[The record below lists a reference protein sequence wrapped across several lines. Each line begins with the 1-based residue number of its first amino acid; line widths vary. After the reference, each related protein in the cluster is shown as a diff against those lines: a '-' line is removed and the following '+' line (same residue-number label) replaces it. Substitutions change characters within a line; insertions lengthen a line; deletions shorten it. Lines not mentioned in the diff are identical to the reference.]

1 MLILLTIF
9 LFIFASFAML
19 ILHLVRPR
27 FSIQGFLAVL
37 ALLVGIVLIS
47 ISQADIPTS
56 ITVLTWEPES
66 LFPFSPSLLIDDIS
80 WFFAFGL
87 TALSFC
93 VLITSIANLGRS
105 TKHDQPA
112 AQNIVTVQEDTSSA
126 DKTHANNSD
135 LAESTDQMPNWILWI
150 VILIF
155 TSMGLVA
162 VTAGNLLTL
171 MLAWAALDMLQL
183 VTLLSQ
189 TPSSQVRER
198 MLINFSARMV
208 ALVLLI
214 IAALMQLA
222 GGAGLSFENLPPSV
236 SLLLIFAAGLRLG
249 VLPPLLPFSYQIAIR
264 HELETVLQLIPS
276 AASLILLVRVAS
288 TGIPQDILP
297 YILGF
302 TIVVGLYA
310 SNKWLTQPDA
320 AAGRNYWLL
329 GISSLAL
336 SAAMLAQPSASL
348 AWAIACLLSGG
359 LVFCLDIRHRNL
371 TPLLILGLFNI
382 SILPFS
388 PTWQA
393 ASMYQ
398 AIGASN
404 TGLVLTI
411 IFSSFLILIQS
422 LIFAGYFR
430 HSWRGVYPNEESKA
444 IHIEK
449 WVWVLYPFGL
459 MLILTTHLLIGWL
472 ILPDLRNLPLFSWFI
487 GPLTLLVS
495 ATILFLLKRIRIP
508 SRIVSNRL
516 KSSNWN
522 KLFSL
527 EWLYLLIWQ
536 IYHAFSR
543 VFGLVSTI
551 LEGDGGLLWALVLF
565 ALIFVFLQK

>member
-9 LFIFASFAML
+9 LLIFASFAML

-27 FSIQGFLAVL
+27 FSIQGFFAVL

-47 ISQADIPTS
+47 ISRADIPVS
-56 ITVLTWEPES
+56 ITVLNWGPES
-66 LFPFSPSLLIDDIS
+66 LFPVSPSLMIDDIS
-80 WFFAFGL
+80 WYFAFGL
-87 TALSFC
+87 TALSFG

-105 TKHDQPA
+105 TKQDQPA
-112 AQNIVTVQEDTSSA
+112 AQNIITVQEDASSTG
-126 DKTHANNSD
+126 KTQTDNSD
-135 LAESTDQMPNWILWI
+135 LAEPSNQMPNWMLWI

-171 MLAWAALDMLQL
+171 MLAWAALDLLQL
-183 VTLLSQ
+183 ITLLGQ
-189 TPSSQVRER
+189 TLSSQVRER
-198 MLINFSARMV
+198 VLINFSARMA
-208 ALVLLI
+208 ALVLVI

-222 GGAGLSFENLPPSV
+222 GGAGLSFENTLPSV
-236 SLLLIFAAGLRLG
+236 GLLLIFAAGLRLG
-249 VLPPLLPFSYQIAIR
+249 VLPPLLSFSYQIVIR

-276 AASLILLVRVAS
+276 AASLILLVRVAY
-288 TGIPQDILP
+288 TGIPETILP
-297 YILGF
+297 YLLGF
-302 TIVVGLYA
+302 TALVGLYA
-310 SNKWLTQPDA
+310 SYRWLTQPDVA
-320 AAGRNYWLL
+320 AARIYWLL

-371 TPLLILGLFNI
+371 IPLVILGLFNI

-398 AIGASN
+398 ALGTST
-404 TGLVLTI
+404 TGLVMTI
-411 IFSSFLILIQS
+411 VFSSFFIIIQS

-430 HSWRGVYPNEESKA
+430 HSWRGVHPNEESKA

-449 WVWVLYPFGL
+449 WVWVIYPFGL
-459 MLILTTHLLIGWL
+459 VLIVIAHLLIGWL
-472 ILPDLRNLPLFSWFI
+472 ILPDLHNLPLFSWFI
-487 GPLTLLVS
+487 SPLTLLVS

-508 SRIVSNRL
+508 SPIVSTRL

-522 KLFSL
+522 RLFSL

-543 VFGLVSTI
+543 IFGLVSTI